1 MYSNFIIALYL
12 RIDSADVTVA
22 PTSYS
27 DDVFENSQN
36 SSGEEEGN
44 ETPQENEE
52 KHEEPNEVNTE
63 LRKSDFKESLYHYY
77 CGELVSNGIF
87 KWRTNT
93 FYKKAAV
100 MNDCSCDSG
109 NFMVSIKVTCYVSIE
124 YKFL

>member
-12 RIDSADVTVA
+12 RIDSADVTA
-22 PTSYS
+22 TPTSYS
-27 DDVFENSQN
+27 DDGFENSQN
-36 SSGEEEGN
+36 KSGEEESN

-52 KHEEPNEVNTE
+52 KLEEADEVHTE

-100 MNDCSCDSG
+100 MNDYSCDSSS
-109 NFMVSIKVTCYVSIE
+109 FMVSIKVTCYVFVD